1 MGIIKYILY
10 SRYRPLNLIETIFVS
25 FLNLFYIKKYKQIS
39 FHIFRQKR
47 KPAATVYYNN
57 LGRIILYLVNI
68 FFIIIFNKF
77 LLRNIFFSRNF
88 NNVISREKKNG
99 DDFSHWPR
107 ISISKQCISSNNKLD
122 EEIEHKCNIQLNLLT
137 ENKNETLF
145 WKEDRKNF
153 KKVFLNEN
161 NQINF
166 EALKN
171 FRSHEQKFN
180 SLIFNN
186 ESLANLGRKNKIRC
200 LNLINLYHKIA
211 EKSKIDLLLNCTDN
225 DLGNP
230 NFLVYRNQIIN
241 ERLLR

>member
-122 EEIEHKCNIQLNLLT
+122 EEIEHKCNIQLNLLSCSSVNYT
-137 ENKNETLF
+137 IHLRTI
-145 WKEDRKNF
+145 
-153 KKVFLNEN
+153 N
-161 NQINF
+161 NPCNDDPLVPVLPKLEHPQLQ
-166 EALKN
+166 E
-171 FRSHEQKFN
+171 
-180 SLIFNN
+180 SLI
-186 ESLANLGRKNKIRC
+186 
-200 LNLINLYHKIA
+200 
-211 EKSKIDLLLNCTDN
+211 
-225 DLGNP
+225 
-230 NFLVYRNQIIN
+230 
-241 ERLLR
+241 